1 MENYFLQKIKAEE
14 KTNLNEKK
22 EIKNENKEI
31 KSENYIKND
40 FIKFEMENEEIN
52 IENSNQQLIN
62 YSNIQNSEQYNE
74 NLFKLMQENKN
85 YDIYNQKNNI
95 DVNNN
100 NNNYF
105 HSQLIEEFF
114 LSLQNN
120 FVLILGPIKADN
132 LIQQLITDDKK
143 DVNFLLNELSKKLI
157 EICEKSKNLS
167 LETLSK
173 SKINLDEN
181 NENNYNYNRLRKGKI
196 KVKPEFNFDE
206 AIVEDNSHC
215 ELTLSDLDMSLSQ
228 KKIFEEILDKLQ
240 LKNSVNKIMHQRE
253 MNKIKKV
260 FKVSNQKGL
269 IIHIPQGKI
278 EYKYRFIAN
287 KERPSFYL
295 KCLDPRCKGKGRIN
309 KFDFTFK
316 LDQPHNIDHS
326 I

>member
-1 MENYFLQKIKAEE
+1 MENKLFLQKIKIKTEE
-14 KTNLNEKK
+14 KTHLNEIK
-22 EIKNENKEI
+22 ETKN
-31 KSENYIKND
+31 ENYIKND
-40 FIKFEMENEEIN
+40 FIKFEMENNEIKN
-52 IENSNQQLIN
+52 ENLIN

-85 YDIYNQKNNI
+85 YDNFNQKN
-95 DVNNN
+95 DVN

-120 FVLILGPIKADN
+120 FVLVLGTIKADN

-143 DVNFLLNELSKKLI
+143 DVNILLNELSKKLI
-157 EICEKSKNLS
+157 EICERSKNLP

-173 SKINLDEN
+173 SKINLEEN
-181 NENNYNYNRLRKGKI
+181 SENFNNRFRKGKI
-196 KVKPEFNFDE
+196 KVKQDYNFDE

-215 ELTLSDLDMSLSQ
+215 ELTLSDLDMSLAQ

-269 IIHIPQGKI
+269 VIHIPQGKI

-295 KCLDPRCKGKGRIN
+295 KCLDSRCKGKGRIN
-309 KFDFTFK
+309 KFDFSFK
-316 LDQPHNIDHS
+316 LDAPHNIDHS